1 MKNQQGL
8 FIYQLNTSSGTAL
21 DGYIQPIIP
30 AYTLV
35 IPSKYKQK
43 ILKQLDTV
51 GINQKFIY
59 SDDDNIVMYYRQH
72 FNRSIQQELYP
83 FSRPQRHGE

>member
-1 MKNQQGL
+1 MEATEGSYFPSLKYFLVQPSIVFDRMKNQQGL

-35 IPSKYKQK
+35 IPSKYKQT

-59 SDDDNIVMYYRQH
+59 
-72 FNRSIQQELYP
+72 
-83 FSRPQRHGE
+83 